1 MPTISFNQYFPG
13 YEILGELG
21 RANARVLKARHL
33 PTGDLVAI
41 KHFSFNTDA
50 ETLRRFQQESTI
62 MTTIQ
67 HPNVVKVREVHF
79 DAELPYIVMELVEGG
94 DVRSLLKKSDFLDV
108 PTVIRLGLQMAD
120 ALKAI
125 HDKEV
130 VHRDIKPDN
139 IMYRELQ
146 SGELHFLLTDFG
158 IAKLRNVESMT
169 ITGQAPM
176 TPEYASPEQFNDLE
190 NATEATDFYS
200 LGIVLYECLTG
211 NVPFPLGSKG
221 IGALSRRVEEEAPP
235 PIAINGFF
243 PASLQKIVNSLLQK
257 KPNERLTNS
266 TTLKRGLKKADWEW
280 DEGEN
285 GAEEIPPLPNN
296 KTKMPPPI
304 DPVKPIDNAQK
315 KNRVT
320 EKEEKPIDKIPP
332 KQEEKRIEKEKRKQE
347 VEPQKKSGSNGLGWA
362 IGFVII
368 ALIAAVVYLK
378 FYESSPQQTFYP
390 TDTSQTTND
399 ADYVADSS
407 IDSGEHTS
415 SEVTLID
422 PRKLVEIGISDYNK
436 QAYEGAFGAFY
447 NAAEQGNATGQS
459 WTGYLYDKGL
469 GITEDKK
476 EAEAWYL
483 KAAEQGNALA
493 QNNLGVLYESGS
505 GVEQNYTQALLWY
518 RKSADQENDWGQY
531 NLGSMYANG
540 YGIRKDMSQALTL
553 YRLAAEQ
560 GNTNAITALKNLGYS
575 TAEFAIPPQADST
588 ATVIRRQ

>member
-13 YEILGELG
+13 YEILGEIG

-62 MTTIQ
+62 MTTIH

-94 DVRSLLKKSDFLDV
+94 DVRSLLKKNDFLDV

-139 IMYRELQ
+139 IMYRVLQ

-200 LGIVLYECLTG
+200 LGVVLYECLTG
-211 NVPFPLGSKG
+211 SVPFPLGFKG
-221 IGALSRRVEEEAPP
+221 IGALSRRVEEEVPP
-235 PIAINGFF
+235 PVVIDGFF
-243 PASLQKIVNSLLQK
+243 PASLQKIIHSLLQK

-266 TTLKRGLKKADWEW
+266 TILKRGLKKADWEW

-285 GAEEIPPLPNN
+285 GPEEIPHLSDN
-296 KTKMPPPI
+296 KTKVPPPI
-304 DPVKPIDNAQK
+304 TPVKPIDSTQK
-315 KNRVT
+315 TNRSA
-320 EKEEKPIDKIPP
+320 EKPIDKIPP
-332 KQEEKRIEKEKRKQE
+332 KPVEVRIEEEKRKPEPGQE
-347 VEPQKKSGSNGLGWA
+347 VEPQKKSGRNELGWA
-362 IGFVII
+362 IGLIVI
-368 ALIAAVVYLK
+368 ASIAAVIYFK
-378 FYESSPQQTFYP
+378 IPKSSTEQTHYP
-390 TDTSQTTND
+390 TDSAMT
-399 ADYVADSS
+399 ADNTDFAADSLM
-407 IDSGEHTS
+407 DDGENS
-415 SEVTLID
+415 PSEVTETD
-422 PRKLVEIGISDYNK
+422 AVKQVELGHSYYKK
-436 QAYEGAFGAFY
+436 QSYKEAFDWFY
-447 NAAEQGNATGQS
+447 NAAQQGNATGQS

-469 GITEDKK
+469 GVAEDKK
-476 EAEAWYL
+476 EAAVWYL

-505 GVEQNYTQALLWY
+505 GVEQNYTQALMWY

-531 NLGSMYANG
+531 NLGTMYANG
-540 YGIRKDMSQALTL
+540 YGVRKDMSQALTL

-575 TAEFAIPPQADST
+575 TAEYTNPPEADTT
-588 ATVIRRQ
+588 AVIRRQ

>member
-13 YEILGELG
+13 YEILGEIG

-33 PTGDLVAI
+33 LTGDLVAI

-67 HPNVVKVREVHF
+67 HPNVVKVRDVHF

-120 ALKAI
+120 ALKPI
-125 HDKEV
+125 HDKDV

-139 IMYRELQ
+139 IMYRVLQ

-200 LGIVLYECLTG
+200 LGVVLYECLTG

-221 IGALSRRVEEEAPP
+221 IGALSRRIEEEMPP
-235 PIAINGFF
+235 PVVIDGFF
-243 PASLQKIVNSLLQK
+243 PASLQKIVHSLLQK
-257 KPNERLTNS
+257 KPTERLTNS

-296 KTKMPPPI
+296 KTKVPPPI

-315 KNRVT
+315 KSRLT
-320 EKEEKPIDKIPP
+320 EQPEKPVDKTPP
-332 KQEEKRIEKEKRKQE
+332 KQAEIRIEEEKRKPEPKQE
-347 VEPQKKSGSNGLGWA
+347 VEPQKKSSSNGVSWV
-362 IGFVII
+362 IGLIII
-368 ALIAAVVYLK
+368 ASIAAAVYFNLSK
-378 FYESSPQQTFYP
+378 PSTGQEFYQPDSNMV
-390 TDTSQTTND
+390 TTD
-399 ADYVADSS
+399 ADYVADSA
-407 IDSGEHTS
+407 IDSGEPS
-415 SEVTLID
+415 SPEVKLID
-422 PRKLVEIGISDYNK
+422 PRKLIEFGISDYNK
-436 QAYEGAFGAFY
+436 QAYEEAFGAFY

-469 GITEDKK
+469 GVAEDKK
-476 EAEAWYL
+476 E
-483 KAAEQGNALA
+483 GH
-493 QNNLGVLYESGS
+493 
-505 GVEQNYTQALLWY
+505 
-518 RKSADQENDWGQY
+518 
-531 NLGSMYANG
+531 
-540 YGIRKDMSQALTL
+540 GI
-553 YRLAAEQ
+553 
-560 GNTNAITALKNLGYS
+560 
-575 TAEFAIPPQADST
+575 
-588 ATVIRRQ
+588 